1 MEFEI
6 ELISFPYINRER
18 IDEPRGVD
26 VLLFAISNDG
36 KQQMEMWALLG
47 VVHLAQMN
55 SPSSKCLARI
65 WLMLILARKK
75 VFQQERSVVLGSGYI
90 WEITAAAGPVFKVI
104 G

>member
-36 KQQMEMWALLG
+36 KQQMEM
-47 VVHLAQMN
+47 
-55 SPSSKCLARI
+55 
-65 WLMLILARKK
+65 
-75 VFQQERSVVLGSGYI
+75 
-90 WEITAAAGPVFKVI
+90 
-104 G
+104 